1 VSLEAWRDSGLIVEH
16 ESSQQE
22 ISELLGIMK
31 MDLKDAF
38 IRELSPDRR
47 LACCYGA
54 LLTAARAALRAAG
67 YRVPKGTPSH
77 HYYAIQSLQF
87 TVGLDTQVLRQIE
100 SMGKKRVTADYVR
113 TGEVSESMVDEGLA
127 FAEEYCGR
135 ITDWIRE
142 AHAFLIEESA

>member
-1 VSLEAWRDSGLIVEH
+1 MSLEAWRDSRFIVTH
-16 ESSQQE
+16 ESSRQE

-31 MDLKDAF
+31 TDVKDAL

-77 HYYAIQSLQF
+77 HYYATQSLQF
-87 TVGLDTQVLRQIE
+87 TVGLDAQVLRQIG
-100 SMGKKRVTADYVR
+100 SMGKRRVTARRSCRKVR
-113 TGEVSESMVDEGLA
+113 IARTRRRLSPTQGLLRVA
-127 FAEEYCGR
+127 G
-135 ITDWIRE
+135 
-142 AHAFLIEESA
+142 

>member
-1 VSLEAWRDSGLIVEH
+1 VSLEAWRDSRFIVTH
-16 ESSQQE
+16 ESSRQE

-31 MDLKDAF
+31 TDVKDAL

-77 HYYAIQSLQF
+77 HYYATQSLQF
-87 TVGLDTQVLRQIE
+87 TVGLDAQVLRQIG
-100 SMGKKRVTADYVR
+100 SMGKRRVTARRSCRKVR
-113 TGEVSESMVDEGLA
+113 IARTRRRLSPTQGLLRVA
-127 FAEEYCGR
+127 G
-135 ITDWIRE
+135 
-142 AHAFLIEESA
+142 